1 MMLDLK
7 YFDEPVLEFGL
18 GQSLE
23 DPRDGL
29 TLFGPLDEGK
39 PYGIRAGV
47 VGTPDGVKRFSGWV
61 AGLSGPIRSEKGGLG
76 HPDFPGFEAV
86 FGVPWSAAPA
96 VTREISAHELS
107 EVLRINDG
115 NIRVYRAV
123 SMYAEKINEVSRDED
138 VGVDIWFVVIPD
150 EVYEYGRP
158 LSKPDADR
166 RIVSEDSLSPSFVRK
181 LRTNAPL
188 FEEDYVR
195 AEPYNYQVH
204 FRNQIKARFLRSP
217 VPIQVVRESTLA
229 RYDFLDARGNPRR
242 QLDAESAVAWNLSSS
257 TFYKVGGRPWK
268 LSTVR
273 RGVCY
278 VGLAFKVHDSQIGG
292 DGNACCAAQ
301 MFLDSGDGVV
311 FKGAVGP
318 WYNPKRGDFHLSKA
332 AARELMEMAVSSY
345 KERIGSPPDQVFIHG
360 KVRFDDAEWAGFVDG
375 AGASSEA
382 VGVYMRENHDL
393 KLFRKGEY
401 PVIRGLAYV
410 PDDRSGY
417 LWTKGFIPRLGT
429 YPGWEV
435 PWPLYVELSRGHS
448 DIEVVLRDVLALTKL
463 NYNSCIYGD
472 GIPVTLRFADA
483 VGDVLTAGPVGEIPP
498 LAFRYYI

>member
-1 MMLDLK
+1 MLSLTHLE
-7 YFDEPVLEFGL
+7 EPALEFGH

-47 VGTPDGVKRFSGWV
+47 VGTPDGVKRFGRWV
-61 AGLSGPIRSEKGGLG
+61 ASLSGPILESEGGLVR
-76 HPDFPGFEAV
+76 PDFPGFEAA
-86 FGVPWSAAPA
+86 FGVPWSATPS
-96 VTREISAHELS
+96 VVREISGHELS
-107 EVLRINDG
+107 EVLRISDG
-115 NIRVYRAV
+115 NIRVFRAV
-123 SMYAEKINEVSRDED
+123 SMYADKIAEVSKDED

-158 LSKPDADR
+158 ESRVDPSVRVVPENRLSR
-166 RIVSEDSLSPSFVRK
+166 SYVRQMQ
-181 LRTNAPL
+181 TTFPL
-188 FEEDYVR
+188 FEEDIAL
-195 AEPYNYQVH
+195 AEPYHYEVH

-217 VPIQVVRESTLA
+217 VPIQVVRESTVA
-229 RYDFLDARGNPRR
+229 RNDFLDVRGNPRR
-242 QLDAESAVAWNLSSS
+242 QLDAESAVAWNLSCS

-268 LSTVR
+268 LAAVR

-278 VGLAFKVHDSQIGG
+278 LGLAFKVHNAVVGG
-292 DGNACCAAQ
+292 SGNACCAAQ

-318 WYNPKRGDFHLSKA
+318 WYNSVRGDFHLSRV

-345 KERIGSPPDQVFIHG
+345 EGRIGSPPEQVFVHG
-360 KVRFDDAEWAGFVDG
+360 KIRFDDEEWEGFVQG
-375 AGASSEA
+375 AGSASEA
-382 VGVYMRENHDL
+382 VGVYMRNSHDL
-393 KLFRKGEY
+393 KLFRQGQY
-401 PVIRGLAYV
+401 PVMRGLAYLQ
-410 PDDRSGY
+410 DDRRGY

-435 PWPLYVELSRGHS
+435 PWPLYVEVSRGQC

-463 NYNSCIYGD
+463 NYNTCIYGD

-483 VGDVLTAGPVGEIPP
+483 VGDVLTAGPVGDVPP